1 MYFARKHIAS
11 HRKTCHTYRYFRQCV
26 YCDDIHP
33 REEDHDCEEGR
44 AARREKRMQM
54 MREKREREKKEQKA
68 LEKIA
73 VPLKKNSDF
82 MVDEYDVEGSMQ
94 VEESDG
100 TFVDCRLYRHKSKK
114 RNVVLYFSN
123 GLFEG
128 INLNYTLE
136 NGVLKDDDG
145 QLISYKKF
153 ISANG
158 RAANKKSV
166 DWLVHL
172 DSMRKALEKHGD
184 NFNAIHNDK
193 SLRLPNVP
201 LYNMKRAFKRHDA
214 KIRAKMKTKGRKTM
228 NSSLSGSYNKTAYD
242 GFVKAAI
249 ESIRAGENSVA
260 DAAKNFS
267 LPENLLRQ
275 RIEEMGGID
284 ILEMAK
290 NIPESFLNAAVESVL
305 TGT

>member
-1 MYFARKHIAS
+1 MQWVQHVLCSKTQLVTERRVTRTDISDSVLLWRDAS
-11 HRKTCHTYRYFRQCV
+11 TRGGSRLRGGSCCKERETYA
-26 YCDDIHP
+26 DDAW
-33 REEDHDCEEGR
+33 E
-44 AARREKRMQM
+44 
-54 MREKREREKKEQKA
+54 EREKKEQKA

-128 INLNYTLE
+128 IDLNYTFE

-158 RAANKKSV
+158 RAANKKV
-166 DWLVHL
+166 W
-172 DSMRKALEKHGD
+172 
-184 NFNAIHNDK
+184 
-193 SLRLPNVP
+193 
-201 LYNMKRAFKRHDA
+201 
-214 KIRAKMKTKGRKTM
+214 
-228 NSSLSGSYNKTAYD
+228 
-242 GFVKAAI
+242 
-249 ESIRAGENSVA
+249 
-260 DAAKNFS
+260 
-267 LPENLLRQ
+267 
-275 RIEEMGGID
+275 
-284 ILEMAK
+284 
-290 NIPESFLNAAVESVL
+290 
-305 TGT
+305 TG

>member
-1 MYFARKHIAS
+1 
-11 HRKTCHTYRYFRQCV
+11 
-26 YCDDIHP
+26 
-33 REEDHDCEEGR
+33 
-44 AARREKRMQM
+44 
-54 MREKREREKKEQKA
+54 
-68 LEKIA
+68 
-73 VPLKKNSDF
+73 
-82 MVDEYDVEGSMQ
+82 MQ

-128 INLNYTLE
+128 INLNYTFE

-214 KIRAKMKTKGRKTM
+214 KIRNQDEDKG
-228 NSSLSGSYNKTAYD
+228 SQDYE
-242 GFVKAAI
+242 F
-249 ESIRAGENSVA
+249 
-260 DAAKNFS
+260 
-267 LPENLLRQ
+267 
-275 RIEEMGGID
+275 
-284 ILEMAK
+284 
-290 NIPESFLNAAVESVL
+290 ESF
-305 TGT
+305 G